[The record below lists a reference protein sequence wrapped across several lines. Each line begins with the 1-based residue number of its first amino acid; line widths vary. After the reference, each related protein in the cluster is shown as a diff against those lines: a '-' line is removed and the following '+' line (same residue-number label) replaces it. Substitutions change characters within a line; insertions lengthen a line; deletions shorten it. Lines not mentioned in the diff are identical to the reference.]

1 MQKFVTITNE
11 DIYKKI
17 TEIEKVAAAT
27 LEQAKYTN
35 GRVNKLEEVTMNVEA
50 NQKEIDEMRRT
61 SLWLW
66 ISTHPFKFTAFVML
80 AISILQVD
88 LELLLSKIF

>member
-61 SLWLW
+61 SL
-66 ISTHPFKFTAFVML
+66 
-80 AISILQVD
+80 
-88 LELLLSKIF
+88 